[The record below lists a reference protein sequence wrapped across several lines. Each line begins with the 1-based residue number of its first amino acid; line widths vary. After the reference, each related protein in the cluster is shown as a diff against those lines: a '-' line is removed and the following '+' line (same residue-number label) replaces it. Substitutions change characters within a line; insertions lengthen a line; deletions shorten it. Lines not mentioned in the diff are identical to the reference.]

1 MVFFFRIGFVILH
14 PDLGSLENF
23 HGLPPFGFGFDI
35 GEPARVNIRYT
46 FYICNNFNSFDSW
59 FSGKKSQTDEYHYKC
74 NDTQNRIIICCA
86 YKLK

>member
-35 GEPARVNIRYT
+35 GEPARLNIRYT
-46 FYICNNFNSFDSW
+46 FYICNNFNDFDSW
-59 FSGKKSQTDEYHYKC
+59 PFGKST
-74 NDTQNRIIICCA
+74 RINVKKKTIFF
-86 YKLK
+86 

>member
-23 HGLPPFGFGFDI
+23 HGLPPFGFRFDI

-46 FYICNNFNSFDSW
+46 FYICNNFNSFDSC
-59 FSGKKSQTDEYHYKC
+59 FSGKL
-74 NDTQNRIIICCA
+74 CCQFG
-86 YKLK
+86 YVVCI